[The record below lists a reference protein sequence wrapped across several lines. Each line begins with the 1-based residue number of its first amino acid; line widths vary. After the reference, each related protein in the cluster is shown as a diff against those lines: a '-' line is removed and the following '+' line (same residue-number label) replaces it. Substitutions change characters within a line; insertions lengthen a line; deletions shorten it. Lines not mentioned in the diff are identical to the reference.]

1 MSWFNRKQNAVLSID
16 ISTAAVKLL
25 ELSRI
30 GTRYRVESF
39 AVAPLPQDAFV
50 DKNIANV
57 NVIADAIKVAL
68 KRSDIK
74 TKTSDCCSFRI
85 CRYDKDYNDARLIN

>member
-1 MSWFNRKQNAVLSID
+1 MSWFIRKQKSVLSID

-25 ELSRI
+25 ELSKM
-30 GTRYRVESF
+30 GARYRIESF

-57 NVIADAIKVAL
+57 NVIADAIKVDL
-68 KRSDIK
+68 KRSDSK
-74 TKTSDCCSFRI
+74 
-85 CRYDKDYNDARLIN
+85 